1 MTSPQKIHVLPPPKQ
16 PPVDGPRDEDAPSRG
31 DLWRRRMF
39 LVIEVLFFVEVGMV
53 LLVLPWTHLWID
65 NPILNTSFHVRQFA
79 ESGFVRGVLS
89 GLGLV
94 NLYIAISDA
103 VTYRE

>member
-1 MTSPQKIHVLPPPKQ
+1 MTSPQKIHVLPPPDQ
-16 PPVDGPRDEDAPSRG
+16 REGRPEEDAPPRG

-53 LLVLPWTHLWID
+53 LLVLPWTHLWTD
-65 NPILNTSFHVRQFA
+65 NPILNTSFHVRQIA

>member
-1 MTSPQKIHVLPPPKQ
+1 MTSPQKIHVLEPRNPETPGEPPA
-16 PPVDGPRDEDAPSRG
+16 EATPSRG
-31 DLWRRRMF
+31 DLWRRRVF

-53 LLVLPWTHLWID
+53 LLVLPWTSIWMN
-65 NPILNTSFHVRQFA
+65 NPLLNVSFHARQIA
-79 ESGFVRGVLS
+79 ESGFLRGALS

>member
-1 MTSPQKIHVLPPPKQ
+1 
-16 PPVDGPRDEDAPSRG
+16 
-31 DLWRRRMF
+31 
-39 LVIEVLFFVEVGMV
+39 VIEVLFFVEVGMV
-53 LLVLPWTHLWID
+53 LLVLPWTSIWMN
-65 NPILNTSFHVRQFA
+65 NPLLNASFHVRQIA
-79 ESGFVRGVLS
+79 ESGFLRGVLS

>member
-1 MTSPQKIHVLPPPKQ
+1 
-16 PPVDGPRDEDAPSRG
+16 
-31 DLWRRRMF
+31 MF

-53 LLVLPWTHLWID
+53 LLVLPWTRIWTD
-65 NPILNTSFHVRQFA
+65 NPILNTSFHVRQIA
-79 ESGFVRGVLS
+79 ESGFLRGMLS

>member
-1 MTSPQKIHVLPPPKQ
+1 
-16 PPVDGPRDEDAPSRG
+16 
-31 DLWRRRMF
+31 
-39 LVIEVLFFVEVGMV
+39 
-53 LLVLPWTHLWID
+53 
-65 NPILNTSFHVRQFA
+65 VRQIA

-103 VTYRE
+103 VNYRE

>member
-1 MTSPQKIHVLPPPKQ
+1 
-16 PPVDGPRDEDAPSRG
+16 
-31 DLWRRRMF
+31 MF
-39 LVIEVLFFVEVGMV
+39 LMIEVLFFVEVGMV
-53 LLVLPWTHLWID
+53 LLVLPWTRLWSD
-65 NPILNTSFHVRQFA
+65 NPLLNTSFQVRQIA
-79 ESGFVRGVLS
+79 ESGFLRGVLS

>member
-1 MTSPQKIHVLPPPKQ
+1 MNNP
-16 PPVDGPRDEDAPSRG
+16 
-31 DLWRRRMF
+31 
-39 LVIEVLFFVEVGMV
+39 
-53 LLVLPWTHLWID
+53 LL
-65 NPILNTSFHVRQFA
+65 NASFHVRQIA
-79 ESGFVRGVLS
+79 ESGFLRGVLS

>member
-1 MTSPQKIHVLPPPKQ
+1 MTTPQKIHVLEPR
-16 PPVDGPRDEDAPSRG
+16 GPDSQAERPEEAPPSRG
-31 DLWRRRMF
+31 ELWRRRTF
-39 LVIEVLFFVEVGMV
+39 LVIEVLFFVEVGMI
-53 LLVLPWTHLWID
+53 LLVLPWTRLWTD
-65 NPILNTSFHVRQFA
+65 NPLLNSSFYVRQIA
-79 ESGFVRGVLS
+79 ESGFLRGVLS

>member
-1 MTSPQKIHVLPPPKQ
+1 LTIPAKIHVLEPRSPETPGNPPADPPPT
-16 PPVDGPRDEDAPSRG
+16 RA

-53 LLVLPWTHLWID
+53 LLVLPWTRIWTD
-65 NPILNTSFHVRQFA
+65 NPILNTSFHVRQIA